1 MVNEKKTRTYK
12 EQEFIYQSQINAV
25 STIST
30 TVQKVVFNFH
40 TEDNS
45 VFVIKI
51 NPPYDMTVD
60 LSENTIWSG

>member
-1 MVNEKKTRTYK
+1 MQDLIEK
-12 EQEFIYQSQINAV
+12 NAAYR
-25 STIST
+25 
-30 TVQKVVFNFH
+30 KVVFNFH

-60 LSENTIWSG
+60 LGENTIWSG

>member
-1 MVNEKKTRTYK
+1 MIK
-12 EQEFIYQSQINAV
+12 ENAAYR
-25 STIST
+25 
-30 TVQKVVFNFH
+30 KVVFNFH